1 MDDED
6 LYTYTTERLE
16 ISRKFLKLQL
26 KSLQNSLFLK
36 LDDEHSRELSRSR
49 NSFNLKF
56 EVFEDDHQKK
66 TAFELNFPNISKW
79 QFF

>member
-36 LDDEHSRELSRSR
+36 LDDEHSREFSRSR